1 MYWYSA
7 AVNYGIIQTT
17 ANLFNISGVGASTAV
32 AISTNGVQRLSIAS
46 SGGFTIGAPSSGNAL
61 QITGSGGA
69 TSPLVLIGVAG
80 QTGANFSTS
89 TPSGTINFWR
99 LGQSGVVNWDIQNI
113 ATTGV
118 FALNNGTSNV
128 ISATTAGNVT
138 IGSGV
143 AITAGG
149 SKVAGVSFTS
159 TTDFGVYTGSG
170 APSISAAKGSLY
182 LRSDGTT
189 TTSRAYINT
198 DGATTWTAITTVA

>member
-1 MYWYSA
+1 
-7 AVNYGIIQTT
+7 
-17 ANLFNISGVGASTAV
+17 
-32 AISTNGVQRLSIAS
+32 
-46 SGGFTIGAPSSGNAL
+46 
-61 QITGSGGA
+61 
-69 TSPLVLIGVAG
+69 VAG
-80 QTGANFSTS
+80 QTAANFSTS
-89 TPSGTINFWR
+89 TPSGTTNYWR
-99 LGQSGVVNWDIQNI
+99 LGQPGVINWDIQNI

-118 FALNNGTSNV
+118 FALNNGTNNV

-159 TTDFGVYTGSG
+159 TADFGVYTGSG